1 MGTPFD
7 VPRFEQMLTTR
18 WLGRKIHVFNELPST
33 NTYMKEQG
41 HHCRNTPDSMPDGS
55 LVLAEFQSAG
65 RGQYDRNWQTEP
77 YQNLT
82 FSFCFKPCQLKRLQ
96 TMTLIVAV
104 ACAEALELI
113 IQQPIH
119 IKWPNDLYH
128 GNEKFGGILIES
140 ALIGDKV
147 DNLVVGIGI
156 NVHQQHFDPALK
168 HATSLQRIVQQSA
181 GTSRNGQHPL
191 TREVLL
197 AHLCNKLEQYLDD
210 WDSGRPLPR
219 IQAHKRLVGYG
230 HYGTLEINDKT
241 DDELV
246 KFMGIDEDGFP
257 TFVTWDGDIRRYR
270 YEQIRFKPET
280 IPNQ

>member
-7 VPRFEQMLTTR
+7 VLRFEQLLTTR
-18 WLGRKIHVFNELPST
+18 WLGRKISVFKELPST
-33 NTYMKEQG
+33 NTYLKEQG
-41 HHCRNTPDSMPDGS
+41 HNCRNHSNAMIDGS
-55 LVLAEFQSAG
+55 LVLAEYQSAG
-65 RGQYDRNWQTEP
+65 RGQYERDWHTEP

-104 ACAEALELI
+104 ACAEAIEKI
-113 IQQPIH
+113 IAQPVQ
-119 IKWPNDLYH
+119 IKWPNDLYSGH
-128 GNEKFGGILIES
+128 EKFGGILIES

-156 NVHQQHFDPALK
+156 NVFQQEFDATLK
-168 HATSLQRIVQQSA
+168 HATSLKRISQQA
-181 GTSRNGQHPL
+181 MGTSVNVQHPL
-191 TREVLL
+191 TRELLL
-197 AHLCNKLEQYLDD
+197 AQLCNTLEQYLED

-219 IQAHKRLVGYG
+219 NQAHQRLVGYG
-230 HYGTLEINDKT
+230 HYGTLEINDQS

-246 KFMGIDEDGFP
+246 KFMGIDEEGFP

-280 IPNQ
+280 IPNH